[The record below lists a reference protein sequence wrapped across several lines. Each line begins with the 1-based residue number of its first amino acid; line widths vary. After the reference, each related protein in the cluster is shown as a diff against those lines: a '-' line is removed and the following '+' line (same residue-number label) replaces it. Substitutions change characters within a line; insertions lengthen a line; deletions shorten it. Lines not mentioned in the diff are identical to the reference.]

1 MMSEQPRQYL
11 LLDGAQIENLLAQL
25 YQLEA
30 APALHRL
37 YQGTLY
43 DALADTSPILVEL
56 SPDSRL
62 EAQFNE
68 HWQAT
73 AGVWLQ
79 SDTST
84 KELVEHLRSLVH
96 ASIQGVTVL
105 LRYYDPR
112 VMRHWLVELPSEER
126 DHLMGPIQRI
136 RLAPRNVDDEPI
148 ELQRQ
153 MSSPAARYDDVPWL
167 HLSDDTVERLNK
179 AQLETFDE
187 QLLTHV
193 DHYFPGSLAGQ
204 DRAAR
209 QTWALHCRLNAN
221 AHGYSSADQVAQW
234 ANLCAVLGVS
244 FPQAPAHQPYRQ
256 ILDTSQ
262 LNPQQRLEQL
272 ALELQRQL
280 LTDKEVTA

>member
-1 MMSEQPRQYL
+1 MSEQPRQYL
-11 LLDGAQIENLLAQL
+11 LLDGAQIDNLLAQL
-25 YQLEA
+25 YQMEA

-43 DALADTSPILVEL
+43 DSLADTSPTLIEL

-62 EAQFNE
+62 EAHFTE
-68 HWQAT
+68 HWQAK

-84 KELVEHLRSLVH
+84 QELVEHLRSLVH

-136 RLAPRNVDDEPI
+136 RLAPRNVGDEPI

-179 AQLETFDE
+179 AHLETFDE
-187 QLLTHV
+187 QVLTHI
-193 DHYFPGSLAGQ
+193 DLYFPNCHTGQ
-204 DRAAR
+204 ASAAR
-209 QTWALHCRLNAN
+209 QAWAQNCRLSAN
-221 AHGYSSADQVAQW
+221 AHGYGSADQVVQW
-234 ANLCAVLGVS
+234 ANLCAVLGVD

-256 ILDTSQ
+256 ILDTPQ
-262 LNPQQRLEQL
+262 LNPQQRLERL